1 MENLNMPTKTISSY
15 IVVSNDLTS
24 KKIKVNK
31 NTNIVEFYTEIS
43 NNFPDLNNMK
53 LFYFE
58 GYLKEKFVI
67 TNEEEYVIANKKGI
81 EYFYTCG
88 DKNDNDTTDFLK
100 YYSVIVFS
108 PVKSLNN
115 IFQINDRKKMQMQ
128 KLEPINEIEEEAD
141 EIDNDYDYANNV
153 NNILNQNLN
162 NINQYNFN
170 IGMNMNNMNNNFINN
185 NIYFQGNPY
194 FNNNM
199 NNNINNFQLNNNFIN
214 NYMLMNNNNMM
225 NNQMMK
231 NNLFNNMNPL
241 LFQNNQN
248 FNNFNNNNIGINGFM
263 NNFQN
268 NNILPINYNM
278 NNFNTNNNINN
289 INNMNIQPMNN
300 INLNNFN
307 NNINNNFKNNFNIDY
322 NFIPKNQPKKKLELK
337 KEKEIPDYETI
348 DTESDPVNKFIEN
361 AINYSSRIKHI
372 ITAQQKSNPDLFINI
387 NETLKT
393 PGLLSK
399 KNPSKNDYKYILCLL
414 GRILQNQGIKVA
426 IYQKGNNLDRVDLSS
441 IQFIFSGLISKKKYR
456 LTFSQKY
463 SEKIVDNLMED
474 SVFKKKFIEEWKEKI
489 SKILKIKKNLIIL
502 TNPRQNGE
510 KIIFIDLAFNP
521 NLGEINIDLVKE
533 LLVKGDIINLSEHP
547 ILGGCRLSPSIFNP
561 SFNKYYKNSIP
572 NQKRGGEEYIQPL
585 NWTAYGIN
593 ISQKFDFGND
603 AWLGNKNKPGE
614 FAVAYYGINNLINN
628 TPSKNVKSLMGNSQT
643 GKTFIKM
650 NNIRKP
656 GTNCKS
662 GAYFFNNPEFAENSS
677 EKIKIVGVEYKVM
690 FMCRVNPEKIMQP
703 ENFKDC
709 WILSPT
715 PDEVRPY
722 KILIKK
728 IPISPLAIAS
738 QQEIEVC
745 VDSLPQLFFD
755 IIQKKDESYF
765 QRFNNKIDINNDKF
779 KLILKEWT
787 GTGSLRINNYL
798 RHKKLSLTEKELQSN
813 VWCLHK
819 AITESASNVE
829 NNITVYRGVNVK
841 MPNNVGIGTK
851 FYFKEF
857 LSTSKDIE
865 VAQIFAGSGTL
876 MQISIQNNGING
888 KKVYCRDIEKISQFS
903 HEKEI
908 IFTAFCQFIVTKI
921 EKKDDLDIYYLTCDG
936 FNF

>member
-1 MENLNMPTKTISSY
+1 M
-15 IVVSNDLTS
+15 
-24 KKIKVNK
+24 
-31 NTNIVEFYTEIS
+31 
-43 NNFPDLNNMK
+43 
-53 LFYFE
+53 
-58 GYLKEKFVI
+58 
-67 TNEEEYVIANKKGI
+67 
-81 EYFYTCG
+81 
-88 DKNDNDTTDFLK
+88 
-100 YYSVIVFS
+100 
-108 PVKSLNN
+108 
-115 IFQINDRKKMQMQ
+115 
-128 KLEPINEIEEEAD
+128 
-141 EIDNDYDYANNV
+141 
-153 NNILNQNLN
+153 
-162 NINQYNFN
+162 
-170 IGMNMNNMNNNFINN
+170 
-185 NIYFQGNPY
+185 
-194 FNNNM
+194 
-199 NNNINNFQLNNNFIN
+199 
-214 NYMLMNNNNMM
+214 
-225 NNQMMK
+225 
-231 NNLFNNMNPL
+231 
-241 LFQNNQN
+241 
-248 FNNFNNNNIGINGFM
+248 NGFM

-268 NNILPINYNM
+268 NNIFPINYNM
-278 NNFNTNNNINN
+278 NNYSINN
-289 INNMNIQPMNN
+289 INIQSMNN

-307 NNINNNFKNNFNIDY
+307 NNLNNNFNNNFNNNLNNNLNNNFKIDY
-322 NFIPKNQPKKKLELK
+322 NIITKSQSKKKLEI
-337 KEKEIPDYETI
+337 KEKEIPEYETI

-372 ITAQQKSNPDLFINI
+372 IINQKKSNPGLFINI
-387 NETLKT
+387 DETLKT

-414 GRILQNQGIKVA
+414 GRILQNQGIEVA

-456 LTFSQKY
+456 LTFSKEY
-463 SEKIVDNLMED
+463 SEKNADNLMED
-474 SVFKKKFIEEWKEKI
+474 SVFKKKFIDEWKEKI
-489 SKILKIKKNLIIL
+489 SKILKIEKNLIIL
-502 TNPRQNGE
+502 TNPRHNG
-510 KIIFIDLAFNP
+510 KKTIFIDLAFNP

-533 LLVKGDIINLSEHP
+533 LLVRGDIINFDEFA
-547 ILGGCRLSPSIFNP
+547 ILGGCRLSPSIFEP
-561 SFNKYYKNSIP
+561 SFNKYYRNIIP

-603 AWLGNKNKPGE
+603 VWLGNKNKPGE

-643 GKTFIKM
+643 GKTFIQMK
-650 NNIRKP
+650 NIRKP
-656 GTNCKS
+656 GSNCKS
-662 GAYFFNNPEFAENSS
+662 GAYFFKNPEFAENSS
-677 EKIKIVGVEYKVM
+677 EKITIGGVEYKIM

-745 VDSLPQLFFD
+745 VDSLPQLYFD

-765 QRFNNKIDINNDKF
+765 KKFNNINNDKY

-798 RHKKLSLTEKELQSN
+798 RNKKLSLTEKELQSN

-819 AITESASNVE
+819 AITESDSNVE

-841 MPNNVGIGTK
+841 MPSNVGIGTK

-857 LSTSKDIE
+857 LSTSKDIKVAE
-865 VAQIFAGSGTL
+865 VFAGSGTL
-876 MQISIQNNGING
+876 MHILIQNNGING
-888 KKVYCRDIEKISQFS
+888 KKVYCRDIENISQFV

-921 EKKDDLDIYYLTCDG
+921 EKDGDLDVFYLTCDG
-936 FNF
+936 YNF

>member
-88 DKNDNDTTDFLK
+88 DKNNNDTTDFLK

-153 NNILNQNLN
+153 NNIINHNIN

-231 NNLFNNMNPL
+231 NNLFNNMNPV

-289 INNMNIQPMNN
+289 INNINIQPMNN

-337 KEKEIPDYETI
+337 KGKEIPDYETI

-361 AINYSSRIKHI
+361 AINYSSRIKYI

-463 SEKIVDNLMED
+463 SENIVDNLMED
-474 SVFKKKFIEEWKEKI
+474 SVFKK
-489 SKILKIKKNLIIL
+489 NL
-502 TNPRQNGE
+502 
-510 KIIFIDLAFNP
+510 
-521 NLGEINIDLVKE
+521 
-533 LLVKGDIINLSEHP
+533 
-547 ILGGCRLSPSIFNP
+547 
-561 SFNKYYKNSIP
+561 
-572 NQKRGGEEYIQPL
+572 
-585 NWTAYGIN
+585 
-593 ISQKFDFGND
+593 
-603 AWLGNKNKPGE
+603 
-614 FAVAYYGINNLINN
+614 
-628 TPSKNVKSLMGNSQT
+628 
-643 GKTFIKM
+643 
-650 NNIRKP
+650 
-656 GTNCKS
+656 
-662 GAYFFNNPEFAENSS
+662 
-677 EKIKIVGVEYKVM
+677 
-690 FMCRVNPEKIMQP
+690 
-703 ENFKDC
+703 
-709 WILSPT
+709 
-715 PDEVRPY
+715 
-722 KILIKK
+722 
-728 IPISPLAIAS
+728 
-738 QQEIEVC
+738 
-745 VDSLPQLFFD
+745 
-755 IIQKKDESYF
+755 
-765 QRFNNKIDINNDKF
+765 
-779 KLILKEWT
+779 
-787 GTGSLRINNYL
+787 LR
-798 RHKKLSLTEKELQSN
+798 
-813 VWCLHK
+813 
-819 AITESASNVE
+819 
-829 NNITVYRGVNVK
+829 
-841 MPNNVGIGTK
+841 
-851 FYFKEF
+851 
-857 LSTSKDIE
+857 
-865 VAQIFAGSGTL
+865 
-876 MQISIQNNGING
+876 NG
-888 KKVYCRDIEKISQFS
+888 KKRFLKY
-903 HEKEI
+903 
-908 IFTAFCQFIVTKI
+908 
-921 EKKDDLDIYYLTCDG
+921 
-936 FNF
+936 